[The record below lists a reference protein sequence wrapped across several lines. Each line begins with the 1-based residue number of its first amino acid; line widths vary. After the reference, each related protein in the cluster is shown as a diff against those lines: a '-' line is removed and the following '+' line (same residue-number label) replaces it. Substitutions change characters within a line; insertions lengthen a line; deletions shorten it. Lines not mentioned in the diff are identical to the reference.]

1 MKRRSSLFIT
11 IALALT
17 MVANSALAFTTSEI
31 TRMGPGDRI
40 HGMDISYWQHPNG
53 KSINFKTMYAAGIRF
68 VLIKGGDSQTKADA
82 QALKYLK
89 VDRLAAQSAG
99 IYTGFYFYS
108 YMPDSTDKAFIIRDA
123 QAQAQKAVW
132 RLATIGG
139 YTENDLPIALD
150 LEDNC
155 VRKGSNGTCL
165 KFMNRIYVTLWAKTW
180 LNAVKEKTGKKPFIY
195 SYPTFLEKNLVR
207 DAELRTYP
215 LWMARYT
222 KDPFTTQPN
231 TKTVG
236 CYAHSWTNA
245 NCSAQWQIWQYTSCG
260 IAKKYGVPGTRVD
273 LNVFGG
279 TSTQFN
285 NLTSGTWTPEISDLL
300 PEDEATTMTLVSQSS
315 TDTNGLAKF
324 TVDVT
329 RPDGTPVVTGEV
341 KWVNADSTIGNGTQS
356 LARAATGRWVLSISK
371 MPAGTFVGAL
381 RFIDITGTHADN
393 EIPVTFDVAQGPT
406 PSPTPKPSVKPSP
419 APATNDCAK
428 MIRI

>member
-1 MKRRSSLFIT
+1 M
-11 IALALT
+11 
-17 MVANSALAFTTSEI
+17 
-31 TRMGPGDRI
+31 
-40 HGMDISYWQHPNG
+40 
-53 KSINFKTMYAAGIRF
+53 
-68 VLIKGGDSQTKADA
+68 
-82 QALKYLK
+82 
-89 VDRLAAQSAG
+89 
-99 IYTGFYFYS
+99 
-108 YMPDSTDKAFIIRDA
+108 
-123 QAQAQKAVW
+123 
-132 RLATIGG
+132 
-139 YTENDLPIALD
+139 
-150 LEDNC
+150 
-155 VRKGSNGTCL
+155 
-165 KFMNRIYVTLWAKTW
+165 
-180 LNAVKEKTGKKPFIY
+180 
-195 SYPTFLEKNLVR
+195 R

-260 IAKKYGVPGTRVD
+260 IAKKYGVPGTSVD

-356 LARAATGRWVLSISK
+356 LARTATGRWVLSISK

-393 EIPVTFDVAQGPT
+393 EIPVSFDVAQGPEIETDWFNFTALNT
-406 PSPTPKPSVKPSP
+406 PTDHPARSMHDTFYLEDGKHLLRTHTSPIQIRYMEKRRPPLRVIAPGRVYRVDSDATHSPMFHQVEGLWIDERVSFADLKGVIADVLRRFFERDDIKVRFRPSFFPFTEPSVEFDVRRGNSWLELGGAGMVDPNVLSACGYDP
-419 APATNDCAK
+419 EAVSGFAFGLGIARFCMMRHGIDD
-428 MIRI
+428 IRHFYENELRFLQQF

>member
-1 MKRRSSLFIT
+1 MKKKLG
-11 IALALT
+11 LALT
-17 MVANSALAFTTSEI
+17 IIISLVMVANNAVAFTTNEI

-53 KSINFKTMYAAGIRF
+53 KLINFKTMYNAGIRF

-89 VDRLAAQSAG
+89 IDRPAAQAAG

-108 YMPDSTDKAFIIRDA
+108 YMPDSTDKAFIVRDA
-123 QAQAQKAVW
+123 QAQAQKAIW
-132 RLATIGG
+132 RLASIGG
-139 YTENDLPIALD
+139 YTENDIPMALD

-155 VRKGSNGTCL
+155 VRKANGVCT

-180 LNAVKEKTGKKPFIY
+180 LATVAEKTGKKPFIY
-195 SYPTFLEKNLVR
+195 SYPLFLERNLVR
-207 DAELRTYP
+207 DSELRSYP
-215 LWMARYT
+215 LWLARYT
-222 KDPFTTQPN
+222 KDPFTSSPN
-231 TKTVG
+231 SKTVG

-245 NCSAQWQIWQYTSCG
+245 NCSAQWQLWQYTSCG

-279 TSTQFN
+279 SSAQFN
-285 NLTSGTWTPEISDLL
+285 NLTSGTWIPESGDLL
-300 PEDEATTMTLVSQSS
+300 PEDEATTMALISQSS
-315 TDTNGLAKF
+315 TDTNGTSKF

-356 LARAATGRWVLSISK
+356 LARAATGRWVLSITK
-371 MPAGTFVGAL
+371 LPAGTHIGAL

-393 EIPVTFDVAQGPT
+393 EIPVSFDVAQGPT

-419 APATNDCAK
+419 KPAGDGCAAQ
-428 MIRI
+428 IRI